1 MNVKKLNGIFTTS
14 APLRIPIAG
23 GGTDLPEYY
32 EKHEAIWLSL
42 AINKKVQVVAH
53 KNVENE
59 FLIHY
64 KNNER
69 CQNLNEIKHP
79 IIREMLKDF
88 NVNEPLVIH
97 SISELAGN
105 SGMGSSSNFA
115 LCLARLLSQYTG
127 RYIQNLPDY
136 VFNFERNILKEYVG
150 KQDQYAAWAGG
161 LNIYKA
167 DKSGIVTIES
177 FLKRNQVE
185 TLCNHLVMVKAGE
198 SRLANESLK
207 MQANQLVVDSNFENK
222 YHKTKEI
229 AYQVIEILKN
239 NDITSFGL
247 LVEEHWQNKLN
258 AFNNNFHQEVFEVDK
273 ILKESGAIGA
283 KLCGAGSSGYMLGIF
298 ENTNQANIFLENTNK
313 IAFSVRPDFIGL
325 T

>member
-1 MNVKKLNGIFTTS
+1 MSVKKLNGIFTSS

-64 KNNER
+64 RNNER
-69 CQNLNEIKHP
+69 CAKIDEIKHP

-88 NVNEPLVIH
+88 DVDEPLVIH
-97 SISELAGN
+97 SISELTGN

-115 LCLARLLSQYTG
+115 LCLAKLLSQFTG
-127 RYIQNLPDY
+127 KYIQNLPEY
-136 VFNFERNILKEYVG
+136 VFNFERNVLKEYVG
-150 KQDQYAAWAGG
+150 KQDQYSAFAGG

-167 DKSGIVTIES
+167 DKAGNITIDP
-177 FLKRNQVE
+177 FLTRNQIE
-185 TLCNHLVMVKAGE
+185 NLCNHLVMVKAGDP
-198 SRLANESLK
+198 RFANESLK
-207 MQANQLVVDSNFENK
+207 KQATQLVADESFEKK

-229 AYQVIEILKN
+229 AYRVIDILKK
-239 NDITSFGL
+239 DDVTSFGL

-258 AFNNNFHQEVFEVDK
+258 AFNNNFHKEVFEIDSA
-273 ILKESGAIGA
+273 LKQSGAIGA

-298 ENTNQANIFLENTNK
+298 ENQNQVNAFMQETNK
-313 IAFSVRPDFIGL
+313 IAFLVRPDFLGL
-325 T
+325 G

>member
-32 EKHEAIWLSL
+32 SKHEAIWMSL

-53 KNVENE
+53 KNVESN

-64 KNNER
+64 KHNEN
-69 CQNLNEIKHP
+69 CKTVDEIKHP

-88 NVNEPLVIH
+88 GVDEPMVIH

-105 SGMGSSSNFA
+105 SGMGSSSCFA
-115 LCLARLLSQYTG
+115 LCLAKLLSQFTG
-127 RYIQNLPDY
+127 KYIQNLPEY
-136 VFNFERNILKEYVG
+136 VFNFERNVLKEYVG
-150 KQDQYAAWAGG
+150 KQDQYSAFSGG
-161 LNIYKA
+161 LNLFKA
-167 DKSGIVTIES
+167 DKQGNIKIES
-177 FLKRNQVE
+177 FLTRDQIEN
-185 TLCNHLVMVKAGE
+185 LCNHLILVKAGE
-198 SRLANESLK
+198 PRMANESLQK
-207 MQANQLVVDSNFENK
+207 QAKQLVVDSSFENK

-229 AYQVIEILKN
+229 AYKVVDFLKK
-239 NDITSFGL
+239 DDVTSFGL
-247 LVEEHWQNKLN
+247 LVEEHWQNKLS
-258 AFNNNFHQEVFEVDK
+258 AFNNNFHAEVFEVNEL
-273 ILKESGAIGA
+273 LKSSGAIGV

-298 ENTNQANIFLENTNK
+298 EDQIKAHNFIKNTEK

-325 T
+325 N